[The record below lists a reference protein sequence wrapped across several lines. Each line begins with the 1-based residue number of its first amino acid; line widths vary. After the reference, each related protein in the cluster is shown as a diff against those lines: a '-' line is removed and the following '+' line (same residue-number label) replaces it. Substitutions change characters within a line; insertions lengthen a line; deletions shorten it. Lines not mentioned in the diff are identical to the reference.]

1 MKYFVEDQLVTIK
14 VVYHM
19 PDYVHV
25 LNEFVWQLHDVTPI
39 FPRTHRFID
48 FWNREIDGPIN
59 HAEVVYVNWWG
70 GREYKKIDHISI
82 IQ

>member
-1 MKYFVEDQLVTIK
+1 MIIL
-14 VVYHM
+14 
-19 PDYVHV
+19 HV
-25 LNEFVWQLHDVTPI
+25 LNESSGKHTIYP

-48 FWNREIDGPIN
+48 FWNREIEGPIN

-70 GREYKKIDHISI
+70 GVEYKKVDHIST